1 MILSTNKELRLILPS
16 NAVDDIANLQGV
28 LDNSEKDFLHDKLG
42 KPLYTRLCEY
52 YTTLGG
58 EGFYQQKIDGSYAK
72 KPWSVLLNLA
82 QRMVV
87 NDAMA
92 RYAYQQILSVNG
104 AGVNIASSTDY
115 DPATEKLLDKGV
127 AGYRMEAMVS
137 LNNLLKLL
145 ENWAVSINTPAES
158 AATKD
163 GSASTEVQKGES
175 TEVPNG
181 ESTEV
186 QNGASTEVQ
195 KGASTEVPNDESTEA
210 HTAIQEIVLLWQESK
225 YYYLHHDLLFPT
237 CSVLEQYLSVHDN
250 RDKFIRLLPD
260 LRYVQDEYIADV
272 FGDELIDRLQH
283 ADDRD
288 KLLRKVRRL
297 MTAYLVERTTVIAF
311 DKATRLLAHNESIS
325 LRDSVY
331 RILNAEKQAQE
342 SADSNASSS
351 STSTT
356 TAASSSSAADKSAAD
371 KSGGYENN
379 QEGGKIFVTPL
390 MF

>member
-1 MILSTNKELRLILPS
+1 MILSTNQELRLILPS
-16 NAVDDIANLQGV
+16 NAVDEIANLQGV
-28 LDNSEKDFLHDKLG
+28 LDNSEKDFLQDKLG

-58 EGFYQQKIDGSYAK
+58 DGFYQQLTDGSYAK

-145 ENWAVSINTPAES
+145 ENWAVSINTPAEAS
-158 AATKD
+158 ATKD
-163 GSASTEVQKGES
+163 DSASTEVPK
-175 TEVPNG
+175 G

-186 QNGASTEVQ
+186 QNGE
-195 KGASTEVPNDESTEA
+195 STEVPKGESIEIPKGESTEA
-210 HTAIQEIVLLWQESK
+210 HTAIEEIVLLWQESK
-225 YYYLHHDLLFPT
+225 YYYLHHDLLIPT

-342 SADSNASSS
+342 DADSNAS

>member
-1 MILSTNKELRLILPS
+1 MILSTNQELRLILPS
-16 NAVDDIANLQGV
+16 NAVDEIANLQGV
-28 LDNSEKDFLHDKLG
+28 LDNSEKDFLQDKLG

-58 EGFYQQKIDGSYAK
+58 DGFYQQLTDGSYSQ

-145 ENWAVSINTPAES
+145 ENWAVSINTPAE
-158 AATKD
+158 AAAPKD
-163 GSASTEVQKGES
+163 GSASTEVQNGES

-186 QNGASTEVQ
+186 QNGE
-195 KGASTEVPNDESTEA
+195 STEVPKDESTEA
-210 HTAIQEIVLLWQESK
+210 HTAIEEIVLLWQESK

-260 LRYVQDEYIADV
+260 IRYVQDEYIADV

-311 DKATRLLAHNESIS
+311 DKATRLLAHNESVS

-331 RILNAEKQAQE
+331 RLLNAEKQAQE
-342 SADSNASSS
+342 SADSNASTA
-351 STSTT
+351 ST
-356 TAASSSSAADKSAAD
+356 ASSSSSSSAED

>member
-1 MILSTNKELRLILPS
+1 MILSTNQELRLILPS

-28 LDNSEKDFLHDKLG
+28 LDNSEKDFLQDKLG

-58 EGFYQQKIDGSYAK
+58 DGFYQQKSDGSYAK

-145 ENWAVSINTPAES
+145 ENWAVSINTPAEA

-163 GSASTEVQKGES
+163 GSESTEVPKGES
-175 TEVPNG
+175 TEVQNG

-186 QNGASTEVQ
+186 QNGE
-195 KGASTEVPNDESTEA
+195 STEVPQDESTEA
-210 HTAIQEIVLLWQESK
+210 HKAIEEIVLLWQESK
-225 YYYLHHDLLFPT
+225 YYYLHHDLLLPT

-272 FGDELIDRLQH
+272 FGDELIERLQH

-297 MTAYLVERTTVIAF
+297 MTAYLVERTNVIAF
-311 DKATRLLAHNESIS
+311 DKATRMLAHNESIS

-342 SADSNASSS
+342 ASDSNASSS
-351 STSTT
+351 PSSTPSTSTT
-356 TAASSSSAADKSAAD
+356 TAASSSSAEDKA
-371 KSGGYENN
+371 GGYENN

>member
-1 MILSTNKELRLILPS
+1 MILSTNQELRLILPS
-16 NAVDDIANLQGV
+16 NAVDEIANLQGV
-28 LDNSEKDFLHDKLG
+28 LDNSEKDFLQDKLG

-58 EGFYQQKIDGSYAK
+58 DGFYQQKTDGSYAK
-72 KPWSVLLNLA
+72 KPWSVLLDLA

-127 AGYRMEAMVS
+127 AGYKKEAMVS
-137 LNNLLKLL
+137 LNNLLILL
-145 ENWAVSINTPAES
+145 ENWAVSINTPAKT
-158 AATKD
+158 AAPKD
-163 GSASTEVQKGES
+163 GSASTEVPKDES
-175 TEVPNG
+175 TEVPDDG
-181 ESTEV
+181 KSDIP
-186 QNGASTEVQ
+186 Q
-195 KGASTEVPNDESTEA
+195 DESTEA
-210 HTAIQEIVLLWQESK
+210 HTAIEEIVLLWQESK
-225 YYYLHHDLLFPT
+225 YYYLHHDLLIPT
-237 CSVLEQYLSVHDN
+237 CSILQQYLDVYDN

-272 FGDELIDRLQH
+272 FGDELITRLQH
-283 ADDRD
+283 VDDRD

-297 MTAYLVERTTVIAF
+297 MTAYLVERTIVITF

-331 RILNAEKQAQE
+331 RLLKAEKQAQE
-342 SADSNASSS
+342 AADGNASSS
-351 STSTT
+351 STPT
-356 TAASSSSAADKSAAD
+356 ASSSSAAD

>member
-1 MILSTNKELRLILPS
+1 MILSTNQELRLILPS

-28 LDNSEKDFLHDKLG
+28 LDNSEKDFLQDKLG

-52 YTTLGG
+52 YTTLDG
-58 EGFYQQKIDGSYAK
+58 EDFYQQKIDGSYAK

-104 AGVNIASSTDY
+104 AGVNIASSADY

-145 ENWAVSINTPAES
+145 ENWAVSINTPAEA

-163 GSASTEVQKGES
+163 GSTSTEVPKGES

-186 QNGASTEVQ
+186 P
-195 KGASTEVPNDESTEA
+195 KDENTEA

-260 LRYVQDEYIADV
+260 LRYIQDEYIADV

-342 SADSNASSS
+342 AADSNASSS
-351 STSTT
+351 TSSTSTT
-356 TAASSSSAADKSAAD
+356 SSAPSSSAADKSAAD
-371 KSGGYENN
+371 EACVYKNN

>member
-1 MILSTNKELRLILPS
+1 MILSTNQELRLILPS
-16 NAVDDIANLQGV
+16 NAVDEIANLQGV
-28 LDNSEKDFLHDKLG
+28 LDNSEKDFLQDKLG

-58 EGFYQQKIDGSYAK
+58 DGFYQQMTDGSYAK
-72 KPWSVLLNLA
+72 KPWSVLLVLA

-127 AGYRMEAMVS
+127 AGYKKEAMVS
-137 LNNLLKLL
+137 LNNLLILL
-145 ENWAVSINTPAES
+145 ENWAVSINTPAET
-158 AATKD
+158 AAPKD
-163 GSASTEVQKGES
+163 GSASTEVPKDES
-175 TEVPNG
+175 TEVPDDG
-181 ESTEV
+181 KSDIP
-186 QNGASTEVQ
+186 Q
-195 KGASTEVPNDESTEA
+195 DESTERLA
-210 HTAIQEIVLLWQESK
+210 AIEEIVLLWQESK
-225 YYYLHHDLLFPT
+225 YYYLHHDLLIPT
-237 CSVLEQYLSVHDN
+237 CSILQQYLDVYDN

-272 FGDELIDRLQH
+272 FGDELITRLQH

-331 RILNAEKQAQE
+331 RLLKAEKQAQE
-342 SADSNASSS
+342 AADGNASS

-356 TAASSSSAADKSAAD
+356 ASSSSAADEA
-371 KSGGYENN
+371 GGYENN

>member
-1 MILSTNKELRLILPS
+1 MILSTNQELRLILPS

-28 LDNSEKDFLHDKLG
+28 LDNSEKDFLQDKLG

-58 EGFYQQKIDGSYAK
+58 DGFYQQKADGTYAK

-127 AGYRMEAMVS
+127 SGYRMEAMVS

-145 ENWAVSINTPAES
+145 ENWAVSINTPAEAS
-158 AATKD
+158 DQKD
-163 GSASTEVQKGES
+163 GSASTEVPK
-175 TEVPNG
+175 G

-186 QNGASTEVQ
+186 QNVE
-195 KGASTEVPNDESTEA
+195 STEVPKDENTEA

-342 SADSNASSS
+342 AADSNASSS
-351 STSTT
+351 STSTAS
-356 TAASSSSAADKSAAD
+356 AASSSSAADQSGAD

>member
-1 MILSTNKELRLILPS
+1 MILSTNQELRLILPS
-16 NAVDDIANLQGV
+16 NAVDEIANLQGV
-28 LDNSEKDFLHDKLG
+28 LDNSEKDFLQDKLG

-58 EGFYQQKIDGSYAK
+58 DGFYQQKTDGTYAK
-72 KPWSVLLNLA
+72 KPWSVLLDLA

-127 AGYRMEAMVS
+127 AGYKKEAMVS
-137 LNNLLKLL
+137 LNNLLILL
-145 ENWAVSINTPAES
+145 ENWAVSINTPAE
-158 AATKD
+158 ATAPKD
-163 GSASTEVQKGES
+163 GSASTEVPKDES
-175 TEVPNG
+175 TEV
-181 ESTEV
+181 
-186 QNGASTEVQ
+186 
-195 KGASTEVPNDESTEA
+195 
-210 HTAIQEIVLLWQESK
+210 HTAIEEIVLLWQESK
-225 YYYLHHDLLFPT
+225 YYYLHHDLLIPT
-237 CSVLEQYLSVHDN
+237 CSILQQYLDVYDN

-272 FGDELIDRLQH
+272 FGDELITRLQH

-288 KLLRKVRRL
+288 KLFRKVRRL

-311 DKATRLLAHNESIS
+311 DKATRLLAHNESVS

-331 RILNAEKQAQE
+331 RLLKAEKQAQE
-342 SADSNASSS
+342 AADSNAS
-351 STSTT
+351 STT
-356 TAASSSSAADKSAAD
+356 TAASSSSAADEA
-371 KSGGYENN
+371 GGYENN

>member
-1 MILSTNKELRLILPS
+1 MILSTNQELRLILPS

-28 LDNSEKDFLHDKLG
+28 LDNSEKDFLQDKLG

-58 EGFYQQKIDGSYAK
+58 DGFYQQKIDGSYAK

-145 ENWAVSINTPAES
+145 ENWAVSINTPAE
-158 AATKD
+158 AAAPKD
-163 GSASTEVQKGES
+163 GSASTEAQK
-175 TEVPNG
+175 V

-186 QNGASTEVQ
+186 QNGE
-195 KGASTEVPNDESTEA
+195 STEVPQDESAEVPKDESTEA
-210 HTAIQEIVLLWQESK
+210 HTAIEEIVLLWQESK

-311 DKATRLLAHNESIS
+311 DKATRMLAHNESIS

-342 SADSNASSS
+342 AADSNASSS
-351 STSTT
+351 STSTST
-356 TAASSSSAADKSAAD
+356 TTVAPSSSAADKSSAD
-371 KSGGYENN
+371 NSGGYENN

>member
-1 MILSTNKELRLILPS
+1 MILSTNQELRLILPS

-28 LDNSEKDFLHDKLG
+28 LDNSEKDFLQDKLG

-58 EGFYQQKIDGSYAK
+58 DGFYQQKTDGSYAK

-115 DPATEKLLDKGV
+115 DPATEILLDKGV

-145 ENWAVSINTPAES
+145 ENWAVSINTPAET
-158 AATKD
+158 AAPKD
-163 GSASTEVQKGES
+163 GSASTEVPKGES
-175 TEVPNG
+175 TEVPDDG
-181 ESTEV
+181 KSDIP
-186 QNGASTEVQ
+186 Q
-195 KGASTEVPNDESTEA
+195 DENAEA
-210 HTAIQEIVLLWQESK
+210 HTAIEEIVLLWQESK

-260 LRYVQDEYIADV
+260 IRYVQDEYIADV

-331 RILNAEKQAQE
+331 RLLNAEKQAQE
-342 SADSNASSS
+342 AADSNASS

-356 TAASSSSAADKSAAD
+356 TAAPSSSAAD

>member
-1 MILSTNKELRLILPS
+1 MILSTNQELRLILPS
-16 NAVDDIANLQGV
+16 NAVDEIANLQGV
-28 LDNSEKDFLHDKLG
+28 LDNSEKDFLQDKLG

-58 EGFYQQKIDGSYAK
+58 DGFYQQLTDGSYAK

-145 ENWAVSINTPAES
+145 ENWAVSINTPAE
-158 AATKD
+158 AAAKKD
-163 GSASTEVQKGES
+163 GSASKEVQNGKSTEVPNGES

-181 ESTEV
+181 ESTEI
-186 QNGASTEVQ
+186 Q
-195 KGASTEVPNDESTEA
+195 KDESTEA
-210 HTAIQEIVLLWQESK
+210 HTAIEEIVLLWQESK
-225 YYYLHHDLLFPT
+225 YYYLHHDLLIPT

-260 LRYVQDEYIADV
+260 IRYVQDEYIADV

-342 SADSNASSS
+342 AADSNASS

-356 TAASSSSAADKSAAD
+356 TAASSSSAADEAGSYK
-371 KSGGYENN
+371 NN